1 MQSSRFLKLG
11 TMALAL
17 AGPAAAQ
24 LALTGELAV
33 NTLTTGNQLESAV
46 ALRPD
51 GGFVVT
57 WESDGADGDEFGV
70 RFRRFTSAGA
80 GVGSEAGV
88 NDVTAFTQRL
98 PAIGID
104 GSSNFRIAWQTEVL
118 QNDFGVAARP
128 FAADGTPQAVQ
139 FGVNVATAGFQ
150 HNADI
155 AVAADGSFVVV
166 WQDDG
171 QQAAQD
177 IFLRTFDADGDP
189 TSGEIAVNQSAGF
202 FRRRPA
208 VAMDALGNLVVAW
221 EAEVVGEEQ
230 NIYARRF
237 DAAGVPLADEFQ
249 VNATVAGGQKA
260 PDVARQ
266 GTGEFLVVWESFGQD
281 GDQTGVYGQRYTAL
295 GATSGPEFRVNL
307 RTVDSQLEPAV
318 GLAADGTAVI
328 AFRDVARG
336 VLGRAFAADGSSFGG
351 DFRISEPSPLDRGHP
366 SIAVAGNSDFVV
378 AWEGDGQD
386 GSGFGIRARL
396 FAGNFLFRDGF
407 ESTNTAAWSATV
419 P

>member
-1 MQSSRFLKLG
+1 MRGLRFSKVV
-11 TMALAL
+11 MMVLAL
-17 AGPAAAQ
+17 VTPAGAQ

-33 NTLTTGNQLESAV
+33 NTLTLGNQFEPAV
-46 ALRPD
+46 ALRSD

-70 RFRRFTSAGA
+70 RFRRFTVAGA
-80 GVGSEAGV
+80 GLGNEVGV
-88 NDVTAFTQRL
+88 NDVVAFTQRL
-98 PAIGID
+98 PAIGVD
-104 GSSNFRIAWQTEVL
+104 SGGRFRIAWQTEVV

-128 FAADGTPQAVQ
+128 FAADGTPEAVQ
-139 FGVNVATAGFQ
+139 FQANVATAGFQ
-150 HNADI
+150 HNTDI

-189 TSGEIAVNQSAGF
+189 TSGEIAVNQSEGF

-221 EAEVVGEEQ
+221 EAEIAGEEQ

-237 DAAGVPLADEFQ
+237 DAAGTPLSDEFR
-249 VNATVAGGQKA
+249 VNATVAGGQKE
-260 PDVARQ
+260 PDVARR
-266 GTGEFLVVWESFGQD
+266 GTGEFLVVWESLGQD
-281 GDQTGVYGQRYTAL
+281 GDGAGVYGQRYSAL
-295 GATSGPEFRVNL
+295 GVASGPEFRVNL
-307 RTVDSQLEPAV
+307 GTAVSQFEPSV
-318 GLAADGTAVI
+318 GLASDGTAVV
-328 AFRDVARG
+328 AFRDISRG
-336 VLGRAFAADGSSFGG
+336 VLGRVFAPDGSTFGG
-351 DFRISEPSPLDRGHP
+351 DFRISEPSPLDRGSP
-366 SIAVAGNSDFVV
+366 VIAVAGNADFVV
-378 AWEGDGQD
+378 AWESDGQD

-396 FAGNFLFRDGF
+396 FAGDFLFRDDF
-407 ESTNTAAWSATV
+407 ESANTAAWSSTV

>member
-1 MQSSRFLKLG
+1 MQTSRFLQLG
-11 TMALAL
+11 TLALTL

-33 NTLTTGNQLESAV
+33 NTITTGNQLAPAV

-57 WESDGADGDEFGV
+57 WESDGADGDEFAV
-70 RFRRFTSAGA
+70 RFRRFTSAGG
-80 GVGSEAGV
+80 GVGDESGA
-88 NDVTAFTQRL
+88 NDVTAFAQRL
-98 PAIGID
+98 PAIGVD
-104 GSSNFRIAWQTEVL
+104 GSSNFRIAWQTEVA

-128 FAADGTPQAVQ
+128 FAADGTPQTVQ
-139 FGVNVATAGFQ
+139 FGVNIATAGFQ

-189 TSGEIAVNQSAGF
+189 TSAEVTVNQSEGF
-202 FRRRPA
+202 FRAQPA

-221 EAEVVGEEQ
+221 EAEVVGDVH

-237 DAAGVPLADEFQ
+237 DAAGAPLADEFR
-249 VNATVAGGQKA
+249 VNATAAGVQKA

-266 GTGEFLVVWESFGQD
+266 GTGEFLVVWESIGQD
-281 GDQTGVYGQRYTAL
+281 GDQTGVYGQRFTAL

-307 RTVDSQLEPAV
+307 GTVASQVEPSV
-318 GLAADGTAVI
+318 GLAADGTAVV
-328 AFRDVARG
+328 AFRDASRG
-336 VLGRAFAADGSSFGG
+336 VLGRAFAADGSNFGG
-351 DFRISEPSPLDRGHP
+351 DFRISEPSALVRSHP
-366 SIAVAGNSDFVV
+366 SIAVAGNADFVV
-378 AWEGDGQD
+378 AWESDGQD
-386 GSGFGIRARL
+386 GSGFGVRTRL
-396 FAGNFLFRDGF
+396 FAGNFLFRDDF
-407 ESTNTAAWSATV
+407 ESANTAAWSATV

>member
-1 MQSSRFLKLG
+1 MRSFRFLMLG

-33 NTLTTGNQLESAV
+33 NTLTTGNQFVPAV

-70 RFRRFTSAGA
+70 RARRFTNAGA

-98 PAIGID
+98 PAIGVD
-104 GSSNFRIAWQTEVL
+104 GSGNFRIAWQTEVV

-128 FAADGTPQAVQ
+128 FAANGTPQAVQ
-139 FGVNVATAGFQ
+139 FGVNVFTAGFQ

-171 QQAAQD
+171 QQADQD

-189 TSGEIAVNQSAGF
+189 TSAEIAVNQSEGF
-202 FRRRPA
+202 FRARPA

-221 EAEVVGEEQ
+221 EAELVGELHD
-230 NIYARRF
+230 IYARLF
-237 DAAGVPLADEFQ
+237 DADGAPLTGEFR
-249 VNATVAGGQKA
+249 VNATVAGEQKV

-266 GTGEFLVVWESFGQD
+266 GSGEFLVVWESFGQD

-295 GATSGPEFRVNL
+295 GAASGPEFRVNL
-307 RTVDSQLEPAV
+307 GTVDSQLEPSV
-318 GLAADGTAVI
+318 GLAADGTAVV
-328 AFRDVARG
+328 AFRDVSIG
-336 VLGRAFAADGSSFGG
+336 VLGRVFAADGSTFGG

-366 SIAVAGNSDFVV
+366 SIAVAGDADFVV
-378 AWEGDGQD
+378 AWESDGQD

-407 ESTNTAAWSATV
+407 ESANTAAWSATA